1 MNIDPKTVYAVDLS
15 MAGMIRIYGADAPRF
30 VRTMYS
36 GSMEQFDTLYGISQ
50 GMILSSE
57 GEVMD
62 MVGVIRTG
70 NDECLLITST
80 DNIGE
85 ILMWLNAH
93 AELEDD
99 NGRIFPDVTIEDQS
113 LKLAMMLIYGAT
125 SDALFAE
132 LQQACE
138 GKIYMIASRFP
149 ETTYAV
155 PQGPGHL
162 FVVAPNM
169 AHHIGE
175 FLNSC
180 TEVEVLKLD
189 EYSEQL
195 AATGM
200 VCEGLQS
207 AEYHKPAELGLEGF
221 MRDVH
226 DFVGARALGLE

>member
-1 MNIDPKTVYAVDLS
+1 
-15 MAGMIRIYGADAPRF
+15 
-30 VRTMYS
+30 
-36 GSMEQFDTLYGISQ
+36 
-50 GMILSSE
+50 
-57 GEVMD
+57 
-62 MVGVIRTG
+62 
-70 NDECLLITST
+70 
-80 DNIGE
+80 
-85 ILMWLNAH
+85 
-93 AELEDD
+93 
-99 NGRIFPDVTIEDQS
+99 
-113 LKLAMMLIYGAT
+113 
-125 SDALFAE
+125 
-132 LQQACE
+132 
-138 GKIYMIASRFP
+138 MIAARFP

>member
-15 MAGMIRIYGADAPRF
+15 MSGMIRVYGADAPRF

-70 NDECLLITST
+70 NDECLIITST

-113 LKLAMMLIYGAT
+113 MKLAMMLIYGET

-132 LQQACE
+132 LKEACE
-138 GKIYMIASRFP
+138 GKIYMIDSRFDK
-149 ETTYAV
+149 TTYAV

-189 EYSEQL
+189 EYTEQL
-195 AATGM
+195 AQTGM
-200 VCEGLQS
+200 ICEGLQG

-226 DFVGARALGLE
+226 DFVGARALGLK